1 MSESPEIVAPTGLKF
16 KITETKLYVP
26 VVTLSREND
35 KKFLGQLKSLFER
48 TVYQSKY
55 RSQMTIQSN
64 NNLNYL
70 TDPTFTTFN
79 RLFVLSF
86 ERNAKGGLRD
96 SFSHYYIPIVEIK
109 NFIVLI
115 DGRSFF
121 ELQVKMKRKLT
132 RKSLRSVE
140 IMTTRLVIYWILL
153 ILKKITD

>member
-1 MSESPEIVAPTGLKF
+1 
-16 KITETKLYVP
+16 
-26 VVTLSREND
+26 
-35 KKFLGQLKSLFER
+35 
-48 TVYQSKY
+48 
-55 RSQMTIQSN
+55 MTIQSN

-70 TDPTFTTFN
+70 TDPTLTTFN